1 MLPNQQD
8 GTVKVAVTVS
18 EVAEVVVKALTVGLG
33 VAHPGI
39 DLCFLSPA
47 QELVLLG
54 VHVLV

>member
-1 MLPNQQD
+1 M
-8 GTVKVAVTVS
+8 KVAVTVS